1 MKKKAIFGILVA
13 LVAGA
18 LWMAPD
24 SARSQD
30 SAAGNGKPSI
40 DFPYL
45 SSSVHPATVTDRLLW
60 AGISLINPRS
70 EKKPVFLYSYKL
82 SDLDTPAVMEM
93 LSEAAAGK
101 IRIAIIEL
109 SSRGDG
115 TYEGKA
121 ALIPNS
127 LSRQDIRDLADTPP
141 WIVEGHG
148 SDDKFVALSR
158 PLHGFS
164 DKVKEQEFVA
174 KPGFWSG

>member
-1 MKKKAIFGILVA
+1 MERKAIPGLLAVLA
-13 LVAGA
+13 AGA

-30 SAAGNGKPSI
+30 SGAGNGKPSI
-40 DFPYL
+40 EFLHP

-70 EKKPVFLYSYKL
+70 KKKPVFLYSYKL
-82 SDLDTPAVMEM
+82 SDLDTPTVMEM
-93 LSEAAAGK
+93 LSEAAAGN
-101 IRIAIIEL
+101 IRIAIIEP
-109 SSRGDG
+109 SSKGDG

-121 ALIPNS
+121 AFIPNS
-127 LSRQDIRDLADTPP
+127 LPRQELRALTDNPP

-148 SDDKFVALSR
+148 SDGRFMALSR
-158 PLHGFS
+158 PLDGFS
-164 DKVKEQEFVA
+164 GSVEVQEFVA